1 MKLWAL
7 ITLMGLT
14 LGAGCATSA
23 GPGRTSRLDA
33 QVAGSEEILAQGR
46 EVVAYLAIGG
56 VT

>member
-23 GPGRTSRLDA
+23 GPGRTSRLDV

>member
-1 MKLWAL
+1 MRIPTLM
-7 ITLMGLT
+7 TLMGL
-14 LGAGCATSA
+14 AFAVGCATSA
-23 GPGRTSRLDA
+23 GPGRTSRLDV